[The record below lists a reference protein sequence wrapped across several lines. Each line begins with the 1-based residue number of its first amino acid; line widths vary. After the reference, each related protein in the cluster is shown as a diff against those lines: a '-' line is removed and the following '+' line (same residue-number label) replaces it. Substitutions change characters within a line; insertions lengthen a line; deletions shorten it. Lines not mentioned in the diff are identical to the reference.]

1 MNKNTLKSLNVRVL
15 LCLGFLIFTAII
27 IHSCKKDNKNQLQ
40 DADITDPNV
49 LVAQAW
55 YNTSY
60 PASAAASTGTAQATQ
75 STGAQ
80 QASADWS
87 KIISPYWSKATAFT
101 SKKGLNIVEAPA
113 LKKGDMAFARNM
125 PANLSKY
132 DFSQSGS
139 LTSMLILKQGKQHAA
154 YAMTILGDSSYIK
167 GDYSKLANNTYRKKD
182 KDFTGWVLYHQ
193 LNGTFVN
200 GWRYVNGKVTAAAHY
215 NPGTATSTQAVQ
227 SVSTPQV
234 NVLQTCDITIVWE
247 IFSLCSYANSD
258 VTLSSPQDCT
268 YTARF
273 VGAYSTCSD
282 VPATDPSGG
291 TQTAPAPPT
300 PPCVPQSG
308 GSAAPAAVNSKTT
321 LALKANKQTVLVAQ
335 PTDPPPTD
343 PNGEIVPV
351 LLCPVTVTTIDT
363 AATDTLN
370 KIVKNFC
377 DNVSASQR
385 QEIINALYLFKAE
398 NCVQKGIF
406 NNFYTS
412 KIGITFCISNS
423 LDNNGHP
430 IAGGADVSNIA
441 ITFQD
446 GMVESTMDEELYH
459 LYQNKVYIGGTGQYG
474 TNGRTDIEF
483 EAKLF
488 NDIANP
494 PGTAGALYRSQLHV
508 DAAYGGDENAYNN
521 DVIAYRVW
529 LNTIT
534 KGGTYYPKSMSDV
547 DQNQYNHFLGIFAN
561 LYPEYG
567 PAIQLTPQAI
577 FNSFSLYGCK

>member
-1 MNKNTLKSLNVRVL
+1 L
-15 LCLGFLIFTAII
+15 LCLGFLMFTAII

-60 PASAAASTGTAQATQ
+60 PASAAASTGTTQATQ

-87 KIISPYWSKATAFT
+87 KIISPYWSKAIAFT

-113 LKKGDMAFARNM
+113 LKKSDMAFARNM

-343 PNGEIVPV
+343 PNGEIVPIP
-351 LLCPVTVTTIDT
+351 LCPVNVTTVDT
-363 AATDTLN
+363 IKKMPLDTLVKNKDSLTIAQRDTLN
-370 KIVKNFC
+370 AKLNQILKDCLGQSIYNYLTTNSMSFKYTFNSTGLGDANF
-377 DNVSASQR
+377 DPSTGN
-385 QEIINALYLFKAE
+385 INIGSVTKLTA
-398 NCVQKGIF
+398 
-406 NNFYTS
+406 TS
-412 KIGITFCISNS
+412 
-423 LDNNGHP
+423 L
-430 IAGGADVSNIA
+430 
-441 ITFQD
+441 
-446 GMVESTMDEELYH
+446 EEEFFH
-459 LYQNKVYIGGTGQYG
+459 SIQNKQLGGILKYKGPLTGSA
-474 TNGRTDIEF
+474 NIEM
-483 EAKLF
+483 EAKVAK
-488 NDIANP
+488 DIF
-494 PGTAGALYRSQLHV
+494 
-508 DAAYGGDENAYNN
+508 
-521 DVIAYRVW
+521 
-529 LNTIT
+529 
-534 KGGTYYPKSMSDV
+534 
-547 DQNQYNHFLGIFAN
+547 QYM
-561 LYPEYG
+561 
-567 PAIQLTPQAI
+567 TI
-577 FNSFSLYGCK
+577 FNSPGIVQGSQSVVDPNYFGWLSDISNNFTTYPSSFTPSQLALYFTFIPELVSQNPAYSTDTVNNTLNPTTLFNLVNTSHCPH